1 MKKVVEALGITQAI
15 CEIRENNRVIRY
27 MSDED
32 LSSKFCDAYRE
43 GEVWGVYY
51 NESEELICELNDGS
65 TFEIVPG
72 DVLTYDIVFNDDT
85 DSNNVG
91 GNYTLQEAKDYIEMN
106 NGTDWGYFKDYKGG
120 TVSIYCKETDE
131 EVYSETVR

>member
-1 MKKVVEALGITQAI
+1 MKAELLNQIADFFTNLYEDELSEMTSDCINEWWNCNWSNWTEETNEEIYAKVEITI
-15 CEIRENNRVIRY
+15 WRKIDEI
-27 MSDED
+27 
-32 LSSKFCDAYRE
+32 LSSS
-43 GEVWGVYY
+43 
-51 NESEELICELNDGS
+51 ESQNY
-65 TFEIVPG
+65 
-72 DVLTYDIVFNDDT
+72 TYDIVFNDDT